1 MGSPL
6 SPGTKLGRYEIRSQ
20 LGAGGMGEVYLAV
33 DTELDRT
40 VALKILPTQL
50 ASDQQRMR
58 RFVQE
63 AKAASG
69 LNHQNIITIYDIGEA
84 NSMRYIATEFVDGL
98 TLRQRMKQ
106 GSLAV
111 GEVLEVAIQIASALS
126 AAHDAGIVHRDIK
139 PENIMIRSRDGFVKV
154 LDFGLVKL
162 TEPQGVTTDSEAP
175 TRALVNTDA
184 GTVMGTVAYM
194 SPEQARGKTVDARSD
209 IWSLGVILYEMVA
222 GHGPFSGE
230 TSADIIAAIVKTEPP
245 SLSRSAPDI
254 PPRLEEIIMKALEKD
269 RDDRYQTSKDLLV
282 DLRRLKRRIDFEA
295 EMHRS
300 VPAEAKEQSA
310 STRTSSESVA
320 DTFQPGSQTISVEPA
335 RPTSSAEYIVSE
347 IKRHK
352 TGVGLACLLG
362 IAVVGAAVFAWI
374 RSSGGKKTTP
384 ATMKI
389 TRLTSGGR
397 IGNALID
404 GDTSI
409 SPDGK
414 YVVFTLNEAG
424 KISLWVR
431 QISTSSDVQIVPPG
445 DRRTGGTTISRD
457 GEFVYHVW
465 FDKDSP
471 QGALYRLPILGGPP
485 RKLLSHIT
493 SPISFSPDA
502 QHFAFVRH
510 FEEQGADS
518 LMVAN
523 ADGSSQRVVA
533 TRKGNDWFSE
543 SGPAWSPDG
552 KLIACAAGTDTG
564 GSYMTVVAVP
574 AEGGKEQPITSHKW
588 FGLVHRV
595 LWIGDGSGVV
605 TLARRDFQ
613 TITGTQIWF
622 ISYPDGEA
630 RRITNDLNSYGRI
643 SLGLT
648 ADSNTIVTVQ
658 VDHSAQVSVISPNE
672 PSSQPKRLTNGKY
685 DGMDGVCWMP
695 DGRIV
700 YITTIGEN
708 SEIWIMNADGTENK
722 QLLSDPHVKNTVTTS
737 PDGNYIFFHS
747 SQTGISHIWRMNAD
761 GSNLKQITSGDS
773 VDLSPTCSP
782 DGHWIAFL
790 SWRSGS
796 QCLWKVSVDGSEP
809 VQLTDKPSTRGFF
822 SPDGKLIASGYFIEG
837 AKPPWKIAIIP
848 VEGGPPVKIF
858 DQPETPGALNGGWW
872 TSDARALVY
881 QGQQSG
887 IPFDNIW
894 RQPIDGGKPQQITNF
909 TSDEIYNFALSRDG
923 KQIALSRGLSATDVV
938 LIKDFR

>member
-1 MGSPL
+1 MTL
-6 SPGTKLGRYEIRSQ
+6 TTGTKLGRYEIRSQ
-20 LGAGGMGEVYLAV
+20 LGAGGMGEVYLAT

-63 AKAASG
+63 AKAASA

-84 NSMRYIATEFVDGL
+84 NSTRYIATEFVDGL

-111 GEVLEVAIQIASALS
+111 SEILEAAIQITSALS

-162 TEPQGVTTDSEAP
+162 TEPQGVTTDTEAP

-194 SPEQARGKTVDARSD
+194 SPEQARGKNVDARSD
-209 IWSLGVILYEMVA
+209 IWSLGVIVYEMVS
-222 GHGPFSGE
+222 GHAPFGGE
-230 TSADIIAAIVKTEPP
+230 TPADVIAAIVKTEPP
-245 SLSRSAPDI
+245 SLSRSAPEV
-254 PPRLEEIIMKALEKD
+254 PVRLEEIITKALEKD

-282 DLRRLKRRIDFEA
+282 DLRRLKKRVEFEA

-300 VPAEAKEQSA
+300 VPAEAQMPSA
-310 STRTSSESVA
+310 SSRTSSESA
-320 DTFQPGSQTISVEPA
+320 PLSQTVTGEPT

-352 TGVGLACLLG
+352 IGVGLACLLG
-362 IAVVGAAVFAWI
+362 IAVVGAAVYMWI
-374 RSSGGKKTTP
+374 RSSRGKKTAP
-384 ATMKI
+384 ATMKL

-397 IGNALID
+397 VGNALID

-409 SPDGK
+409 SPDGR

-431 QISTSSDVQIVPPG
+431 QISTSSDVQIVPPA
-445 DRRTGGTTISRD
+445 DRRTKGTTISRD

-471 QGALYRLPILGGPP
+471 QGALYRVPILGGQP
-485 RKLLSHIT
+485 RKLLSHIN
-493 SPISFSPDA
+493 SPISFSPDG

-518 LMVAN
+518 LIVAN
-523 ADGSSQRVVA
+523 ADGSGERVVT
-533 TRKGNDWFSE
+533 TRKGNDWFSG
-543 SGPAWSPDG
+543 SGPAWSADG

-564 GSYMTVVAVP
+564 GSYMTVVAMP
-574 AEGGKEQPITSHKW
+574 AEGGQEKPITSHKW
-588 FGLVHRV
+588 LGDVHRV
-595 LWIGDGSGVV
+595 LWMGDGSGVV
-605 TLARRDFQ
+605 ALARQDFQ
-613 TITGTQIWF
+613 PTTGTQIWF

-630 RRITNDLNSYGRI
+630 RRITNDLNGYGQV

-648 ADSNTIVTVQ
+648 ADNNAIVTVQ
-658 VDHSAQVSVISPNE
+658 QDNDAQVSIMSPLD

-685 DGMDGVCWMP
+685 DGMDGISWMP
-695 DGRIV
+695 DRRIV

-708 SEIWIMNADGTENK
+708 SEIWIMNADGTGNK
-722 QLLSDPHVKNTVTTS
+722 QLLSDRYVKYAVTAS
-737 PDGNYIFFHS
+737 HDGNYIFFNS
-747 SQTGISHIWRMNAD
+747 SQTGISHIWRINAD
-761 GSNLKQITSGDS
+761 GGNLKQITNGDFF
-773 VDLSPTCSP
+773 DGGPICSP
-782 DGHWIAFL
+782 DGQWLTFV

-796 QCLWKVSVDGSEP
+796 SCLWKVSVNGGEP

-822 SPDGKLIASGYFIEG
+822 SPDGKLIASWYFIEG
-837 AKPPWKIAIIP
+837 EKPPWKIAVIP
-848 VEGGPPVKIF
+848 IEGGPPVKIF
-858 DQPETPGALNGGWW
+858 DQYETPGILNGAWW
-872 TSDARALVY
+872 ASDGRALIY
-881 QGQQSG
+881 QGQQNG
-887 IPFDNIW
+887 IDNIW

-909 TSDEIYNFALSRDG
+909 TSEFICNFALSLDG
-923 KQIALSRGLSATDVV
+923 KQIALSRGLSARDVV
-938 LIKDFR
+938 LIRDFR